1 MANRPLGLT
10 EIESFALLMVASAS
24 EAKAVIPTTVPA
36 ATFSSTA
43 LAARLVS
50 SGVET
55 ANSLTSLMA
64 MEKVFAAVEPSAE
77 VAVTSMAVLAP
88 MGSEERRGGVGGRPV
103 VGAR

>member
-55 ANSLTSLMA
+55 ANSLTSLIA
-64 MEKVFAAVEPSAE
+64 MEKVFAAVEPSEIGRASWRDG
-77 VAVTSMAVLAP
+77 VATTGG
-88 MGSEERRGGVGGRPV
+88 GSAGRGVGV
-103 VGAR
+103 KAV